1 MTQLQIILLLVL
13 SLFVSI
19 LRAENETIVIGADS
33 WCPVNCEPNSDNPG
47 YMIEIAKKIFQ
58 EQAVKVEYKLMPWSR
73 AIVEAEKG
81 NIQAIVGAFK
91 GDAPHFIYP
100 QEELGLIGN
109 SFFTHVYNPWHFQG
123 IDSLEQITLGTVKGY
138 EYGDTVSQYVANKEN
153 TGKIVEMTGG
163 KNVLSRS
170 FNMLLANRIDVI
182 VEANTVFWYEAKKA
196 NLADSVKFA
205 GQASKPKKVYIAFAP
220 NGEFSKKYAKILSAG
235 VVNLRA
241 SGELKKIMSKY
252 GLQDWQ

>member
-1 MTQLQIILLLVL
+1 MTQLQIILFLVL

-19 LRAENETIVIGADS
+19 IRAENETIVLGADI
-33 WCPVNCEPNSDNPG
+33 WCPVNCAPNSERPG
-47 YMIEIAKKIFQ
+47 YMIEIAQKIFK
-58 EQAVKVEYKLMPWSR
+58 EQMVNVEYRVMPWSR

-91 GDAPHFIYP
+91 GDAPHFVYP

-109 SFFTHVYNPWHFQG
+109 SFFTHVYNSWHFQG
-123 IDSLEQITLGTVKGY
+123 IDSLEQIVLGTIKDY
-138 EYGDTVSQYVANKEN
+138 EYGDTVNQYVANKKN
-153 TGKIVEMTGG
+153 AGKIVEMTGD

-170 FNMLLANRIDVI
+170 MDMLISNRIDVI
-182 VEANTVFWYEAKKA
+182 VESDVVFWYQAKKA
-196 NLADSVKFA
+196 NLVDSVKFA
-205 GQASKPKKVYIAFAP
+205 GQASKPTKVYIAFAP
-220 NGEFSKKYAKILSAG
+220 NSEISMKYAKILSDG

>member
-1 MTQLQIILLLVL
+1 VTQLQIILLLVL

-109 SFFTHVYNPWHFQG
+109 SFFTHVYNPWHFQS
-123 IDSLEQITLGTVKGY
+123 IDSLEQITLGTIKGY

-170 FNMLLANRIDVI
+170 MNMLIANRIDVI
-182 VEANTVFWYEAKKA
+182 VESDIVFWHQAKKA
-196 NLADSVKFA
+196 NLVDSVKFA
-205 GQASKPKKVYIAFAP
+205 GQASKPTKVYIAFAP
-220 NGEFSKKYAKILSAG
+220 NSEISKKYAKILSDG

-241 SGELKKIMSKY
+241 SGELKKIMLKY

>member
-1 MTQLQIILLLVL
+1 MTQLQITLLLVL
-13 SLFVSI
+13 SIFVSI

-33 WCPVNCEPNSDNPG
+33 WCPINCEPNSDNPG
-47 YMIEIAKKIFQ
+47 YMIEIAKKTFK
-58 EQAVKVEYKLMPWSR
+58 EQAVKIEYQVMPWSR
-73 AIVEAEKG
+73 AIIEAEKG

-109 SFFTHVYNPWHFQG
+109 SFFTHVHNDWYFQNV
-123 IDSLEQITLGTVKGY
+123 DSLKQIILGTIKGY
-138 EYGDTVSQYVANKEN
+138 EYGDTVSQYLANKEN
-153 TGKIVEMTGG
+153 LGKVVEITGA
-163 KNVLSRS
+163 KNVLHRS
-170 FNMLLANRIDVI
+170 FKMLLANRIDVI
-182 VEANTVFWYEAKKA
+182 VEADIVFWYQARKA

-205 GQASKPKKVYIAFAP
+205 GQASIPTKVYIAFAP
-220 NGEFSKKYAKILSAG
+220 NGENSKKYAKILSDG